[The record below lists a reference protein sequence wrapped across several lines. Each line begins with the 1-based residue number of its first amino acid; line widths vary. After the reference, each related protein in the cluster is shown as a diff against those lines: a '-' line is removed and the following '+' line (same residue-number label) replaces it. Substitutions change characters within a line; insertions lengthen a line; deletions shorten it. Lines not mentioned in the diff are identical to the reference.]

1 MLAQGCSMYTLVN
14 TAARAY
20 LLAQASSVTPHPAA
34 AYSYAGCCAAVQVG
48 QARAAVTNARASH
61 ARPLATVQPRTVGCA
76 ASAAGRPWQYAA
88 QRPAHDWA
96 KFSCWHIWQML
107 S

>member
-34 AYSYAGCCAAVQVG
+34 A
-48 QARAAVTNARASH
+48 RAAVTNARASH

-76 ASAAGRPWQYAA
+76 ASAAGRPRQYAA